1 MKGSGDLKRLPDITE
16 EEYLQ
21 CNSTNRELVED
32 FLANSTELSDR
43 TLVSYKSNLRIWL
56 NWVKNNLNNKLHVEV
71 KPREYLRYQ
80 NWLLSLGHSSS
91 DIANKRAAIS
101 SFNNYIVVYYND
113 VYPVFH
119 NFINKSIKKPEKN
132 FVHDK
137 VPPTREELEMIIEK
151 LEQGDRK
158 DKKQLIAY
166 LKFTFETGCRR
177 AETRQILK
185 DVIESPLIV
194 KEVKTKDETGNTITK
209 EARYYLTPKIR
220 CKGRGKSGKIRQL
233 KFSDYSMDALK
244 EWVNERG
251 EDDCPY
257 MFVSHPFS
265 SFINQ
270 ASESTIND
278 WCSKIFTPLLGRRF
292 HPHCLREAQATDI
305 VVAQGKSIEAAKALL
320 GHESSETTR
329 IYVCGIDEGEEAD
342 ELFT

>member
-1 MKGSGDLKRLPDITE
+1 MQRLPDVTE
-16 EEYLQ
+16 QEYLA
-21 CNSTNRELVED
+21 CNPTNRELVED
-32 FLANSTELSDR
+32 FLSNSTELSER
-43 TLVSYKSNLRIWL
+43 TLIAYRSNLKIWL
-56 NWVKNNLNNKLHVEV
+56 NWVKNNLNNKLHTDI

-80 NWLLSLGHSSS
+80 NWLLGLGHSSS
-91 DIANKRAAIS
+91 DITNKRAAIS
-101 SFNNYIVVYYND
+101 SLNNYIVVYYSD
-113 VYPVFH
+113 VYPLFH
-119 NFINKSIKKPEKN
+119 NFINKSIKKPEKS

-137 VPPTREELEMIIEK
+137 VPPTREELEMIIQK
-151 LEQGDRK
+151 LEESGRK

-185 DVIESPLIV
+185 NIV
-194 KEVKTKDETGNTITK
+194 DTPITVKQVKTRDTDGNIIVK

-220 CKGRGKSGKIRQL
+220 CKGRGRTGKIRQL
-233 KFSDYSMDALK
+233 KFSDYAMDALK
-244 EWVNERG
+244 DWVNERN
-251 EDDCPY
+251 DDCPY
-257 MFVSHPFS
+257 MFVTHPFS
-265 SFINQ
+265 SFIRQ
-270 ASESTIND
+270 ASESTLNE

-329 IYVCGIDEGEEAD
+329 IYVCGVDEAEEAD